1 METEWYETHF
11 QNVLT
16 KTRPCRK
23 PVETTSPKKYI
34 KTRKVIPVVCPQGLN
49 QTCFREVALPQVRNT
64 NQGFHSLECRVN
76 PMVLTSGLASSPEID
91 RVWPTHIN
99 FTTPH
104 KKEKRMVSFTK
115 HSVWSVTMQLPCHN
129 SCHWE
134 ISKCWLSHSKVGGH
148 TTNPQIIFVPWCAK
162 TVAGQLSP
170 RTKTPCPFT
179 TRKHSNHW
187 VRSYFPGFFSRGG
200 HLSQWYL
207 SRLCLFLNAPECS
220 VSHHIVSENNAT
232 QPLLSYIQKFNWSTI
247 IKENSM
253 EDSSPLHT
261 FCFEKMRNDFLH

>member
-34 KTRKVIPVVCPQGLN
+34 KTRKIIPVVCPQGLN
-49 QTCFREVALPQVRNT
+49 QTCFREVALPQVRNA

-76 PMVLTSGLASSPEID
+76 PTAVTSGLASSPEID
-91 RVWPTHIN
+91 WVWPTHIN

-187 VRSYFPGFFSRGG
+187 VRSYFPGFFFQRRTFIPGVFFPVSACSWM
-200 HLSQWYL
+200 L
-207 SRLCLFLNAPECS
+207 LNALF
-220 VSHHIVSENNAT
+220 H
-232 QPLLSYIQKFNWSTI
+232 TI
-247 IKENSM
+247 SFLRTMQLNHYS
-253 EDSSPLHT
+253 HT
-261 FCFEKMRNDFLH
+261 FKNSIEAQS